1 MFKGGL
7 VLSAVVCASAAAGTL
22 PWPVADHV
30 TDPAHMLDRMHMAEV
45 QAIGSQLRQFEEET
59 GIGILVRVSAS
70 EEPSPIAGPPCAD
83 ATRCI
88 VLMIAPTSASA
99 AIEVGAQL
107 RDRVDEGFTAALLA
121 KRVRPHLRAGDAV
134 GAVVA
139 GASELHYA
147 LVHGPAQMMAAAPDQ
162 VSWFDVHID
171 RMFVGFLGALVIL
184 LCLAAIALV
193 AEWLGWLPRKR
204 RGFWRVLDWLLWI
217 PSVISIR
224 LTPGS
229 SKGNSSGGS
238 SGGYSG
244 GGGGSAGGGASGDW

>member
-1 MFKGGL
+1 MLKGGL
-7 VLSAVVCASAAAGTL
+7 VLSVVVCASAVAGTL

-30 TDPAHMLDRMHMAEV
+30 YDPAHMLDRMHMAEV

-70 EEPSPIAGPPCAD
+70 EESSRIADPQCAD

-88 VLMIAPTSASA
+88 VLMIAPASA
-99 AIEVGAQL
+99 TAVIEVGAHL
-107 RDRVDEGFTAALLA
+107 RDRVDDGFKEALLA

-147 LVHGPAQMMAAAPDQ
+147 LVHGPAEIMAAAPDE
-162 VSWFDVHID
+162 VSWFDVHSD
-171 RMFVGFLGALVIL
+171 RMFVGFLGALVTL
-184 LCLAAIALV
+184 LCLAAIVLV

-224 LTPGS
+224 LAP
-229 SKGNSSGGS
+229 GS
-238 SGGYSG
+238 SGGRSSGGYRG